1 MLTLRRG
8 SMEAEV
14 LTYGAALRALRVPD
28 RNGGPVDVVLGYD
41 AVSAYEANAGIGTPP
56 WEVPWAGA
64 PTALPEPP
72 ASSTARA
79 SP

>member
-14 LTYGAALRALRVPD
+14 LTYGATLRALRVPD

-41 AVSAYEANAGIGTPP
+41 AVSAYEANGGY
-56 WEVPWAGA
+56 
-64 PTALPEPP
+64 
-72 ASSTARA
+72 
-79 SP
+79 